1 MPMLHKDLTQR
12 VINAAKAVHGELGAG
27 MPRAFYIKALEI
39 ELREAGL
46 MAEVDKPVPVSHR
59 GQKIGEL
66 GADIC
71 VDNACLVLCV
81 EGEDV
86 KPDEYGRLRAL
97 LKGLDLEVGLLLR
110 FSSAKLDVRRVEALP
125 KNKETAATE

>member
-12 VINAAKAVHGELGAG
+12 VINAAKAVHAELGAG
-27 MPRAFYIKALEI
+27 LSRAFYVKALEI

-46 MAEVDKPVPVSHR
+46 MAEVDKPVTVSYR

-71 VDNACLVLCV
+71 VDNAILVLCV

-97 LKGLDLEVGLLLR
+97 LKGLELEVGLLLR
-110 FSSAKLDVRRVEALP
+110 FNGARLDIRRVEALP

>member
-1 MPMLHKDLTQR
+1 VLHKDLTQR
-12 VINAAKAVHGELGAG
+12 VINAAKAVHGELGPG
-27 MPRAFYIKALEI
+27 LSRLFYIKALEI

-46 MAEVDKPVPVSHR
+46 MAEVDKPVPVSYR
-59 GQKIGEL
+59 GQRIGEL

-71 VDNACLVLCV
+71 VDNAILVQCV

-97 LKGLDLEVGLLLR
+97 LKGLELEVGLLLR
-110 FSSAKLDVRRVEALP
+110 FSSVKLDIRRVEALP